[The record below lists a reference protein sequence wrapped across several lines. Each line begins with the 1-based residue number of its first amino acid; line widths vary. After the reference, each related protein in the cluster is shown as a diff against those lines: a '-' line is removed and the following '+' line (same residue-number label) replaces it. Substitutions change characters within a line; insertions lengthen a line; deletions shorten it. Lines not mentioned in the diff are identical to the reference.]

1 MVAATPNAVDA
12 FGQVDDVEVRAE
24 AVDQLAHGAGL
35 EAPYH
40 GLELLFARGRSLTP
54 ADRGDAGCLDALKDS
69 FAGLLAD
76 HCADKATQQPNIV
89 SQGGVLV
96 GELHLAVKRD
106 AHGDR
111 CSRHA
116 ATISRMPSAGSAPV
130 SPSAPISRM
139 PSAGSSPVSHSTG
152 EPASSNSFPTAGKS
166 RPSP

>member
-40 GLELLFARGRSLTP
+40 GLELLFARGRALTP

-116 ATISRMPSAGSAPV
+116 ATISRMPSG
-130 SPSAPISRM
+130 
-139 PSAGSSPVSHSTG
+139 GSSPVSHSTG